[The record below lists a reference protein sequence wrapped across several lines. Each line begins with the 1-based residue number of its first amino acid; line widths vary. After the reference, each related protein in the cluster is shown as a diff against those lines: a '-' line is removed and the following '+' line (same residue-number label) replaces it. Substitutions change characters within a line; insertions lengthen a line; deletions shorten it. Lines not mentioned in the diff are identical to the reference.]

1 MTHDKPDLERLIERL
16 RKMAVCIYIAVE
28 AEVAKDIADGLEKAA
43 AALETLSARLEEA
56 EGRAEHLKVCFDEA
70 MGQVSAAQTR
80 AERAEQEAKGL
91 RKDAERYR
99 WLRKYG
105 ATLYNDVF
113 NDDMDFSGVEAG
125 AKQLDSAIDAALAGK
140 EGNNMQAALQQ
151 EKPQGGDESHA
162 DNLRVL

>member
-1 MTHDKPDLERLIERL
+1 MTPDKPDLERLIERL

-80 AERAEQEAKGL
+80 AERAEQEAEGL
-91 RKDAERYR
+91 RKA
-99 WLRKYG
+99 L
-105 ATLYNDVF
+105 LQI
-113 NDDMDFSGVEAG
+113 VEAYDAYRARG
-125 AKQLDSAIDAALAGK
+125 VMPAPNQYQMLVEAIKAGDAALASRKG
-140 EGNNMQAALQQ
+140 EA
-151 EKPQGGDESHA
+151 
-162 DNLRVL
+162 